1 MIFEK
6 KGLLGKK
13 DELCFIIKYFAAAP
27 AEGEV
32 ENLFEHL
39 DPHVKAQNWSVDNC
53 VIVGS
58 NWDF

>member
-6 KGLLGKK
+6 KGLLGKEDK
-13 DELCFIIKYFAAAP
+13 LCFIIKYFAAAP

-39 DPHVKAQNWSVDNC
+39 DPHVKAQNWSVGNC